1 MAIDSRH
8 PDKTNTRS
16 RLQDKK
22 IPYVAVLLL
31 IIFYGIVMLGL
42 GIVHVAFY

>member
-1 MAIDSRH
+1 MAIDTRRR
-8 PDKTNTRS
+8 DKTNTRS

-31 IIFYGIVMLGL
+31 IIVYGIVTLGL
-42 GIVHVAFY
+42 GIAHLAFY